1 MVEIPVSPIKKPLAR
16 AKRKPSPYA
25 LFTQQQ
31 MSTDR
36 CRQIPHKQRF
46 AYIASL
52 WKKRKE

>member
-1 MVEIPVSPIKKPLAR
+1 MVVEIPVSPKKKPTAR

-36 CRQIPHKQRF
+36 CRQIPHKERF
-46 AYIASL
+46 AYIATL
-52 WKKRKE
+52 WKKRK